1 MLHYLMPAFGNMRL
15 MPKPLRIETLGDHL
29 TRDHLWAHCKEC
41 YRNMEL
47 DLPGLIERYG
57 TAFPL
62 VGIKSKLKCSACGKR
77 NASIFLSPLASQ
89 MRQR

>member
-1 MLHYLMPAFGNMRL
+1 ML
-15 MPKPLRIETLGDHL
+15 KPLCIETLGDHL

-41 YRNMEL
+41 YRDVEL
-47 DLPGLIERYG
+47 DLPGLIGKYG

-62 VGIKSKLKCSACGKR
+62 VGIKSKLKCTECGKR
-77 NASIFLSPLASQ
+77 NASIFLSALASQ